1 MTKKTKKQP
10 KKQEKKPSKE
20 GVLTK
25 DEFFKALD
33 KVISVV
39 KPKSP
44 AKGKSKTSEH
54 RPEGV
59 EIIDSLWK
67 ATAGAWA
74 QSQGKGFFCSE
85 NY

>member
-1 MTKKTKKQP
+1 MSQKNQKTDKKQ
-10 KKQEKKPSKE
+10 KKKPSKE

-44 AKGKSKTSEH
+44 AKGKSKTSE
-54 RPEGV
+54 
-59 EIIDSLWK
+59 
-67 ATAGAWA
+67 
-74 QSQGKGFFCSE
+74 
-85 NY
+85 

>member
-1 MTKKTKKQP
+1 MTNKKNRKSNKKQVKTP
-10 KKQEKKPSKE
+10 KE

-44 AKGKSKTSEH
+44 AKGKSKTSE
-54 RPEGV
+54 
-59 EIIDSLWK
+59 
-67 ATAGAWA
+67 
-74 QSQGKGFFCSE
+74 
-85 NY
+85 